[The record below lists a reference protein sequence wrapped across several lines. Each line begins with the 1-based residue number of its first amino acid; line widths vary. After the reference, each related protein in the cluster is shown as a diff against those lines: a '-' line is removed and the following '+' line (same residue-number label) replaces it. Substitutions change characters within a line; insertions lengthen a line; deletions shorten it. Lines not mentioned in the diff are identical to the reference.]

1 MSKCYSV
8 YDDVLKNR
16 KRNLKLNALTFQILE
31 RFAEKIEKSNG
42 EAADLILSSATKHIL
57 PTLDLHNSSMYCGY
71 DDCNDGVRVSLTS
84 IAEISKVAL
93 LNKGY
98 GCEIGSLASL
108 LIEKELERALTER
121 EFKELCESKFVIRIR
136 KNPALEVSVTNQIYE
151 YILNCSITAGMSVM
165 DFASTVVRLY
175 SDLLI
180 YDEYEPDVIEGTENK
195 SIKILVKDY
204 QKLLSLTKS
213 KKKTI
218 EELTSI
224 LFKVCM
230 SGRLIIK

>member
-1 MSKCYSV
+1 
-8 YDDVLKNR
+8 
-16 KRNLKLNALTFQILE
+16 
-31 RFAEKIEKSNG
+31 
-42 EAADLILSSATKHIL
+42 
-57 PTLDLHNSSMYCGY
+57 MYCGY

-84 IAEISKVAL
+84 IAEIGRVAL

-108 LIEKELERALTER
+108 LIEKELERTLTER

-151 YILNCSITAGMSVM
+151 YILNCSITAGMSIM

-230 SGRLIIK
+230 PGRLIIK